1 MSVRNWKRT
10 LSALGIGA
18 VMALG
23 LTVTGS
29 APAASAPTKP
39 GEAPAPAAP
48 TVTVTPATGLAD
60 GQVVT
65 VDAAGLRPSTVF
77 HIGQCAI
84 VGNEMPCNGAETIS
98 VSTTASGTLSAK
110 LTVRLTYRGTLGPDG
125 TPWGVVHC
133 SRTPC
138 GIGMFNNLGEGAG
151 AAISFR

>member
-1 MSVRNWKRT
+1 MFVRNWKRT
-10 LSALGIGA
+10 LSALGVGA
-18 VMALG
+18 VLALG
-23 LTVTGS
+23 LTLTGS

-39 GEAPAPAAP
+39 GEAPAAA

-65 VDAAGLRPSTVF
+65 VDAAGLRPSTIF

-84 VGNEMPCNGAETIS
+84 VGAEMPCNGAETIS
-98 VSTTASGTLSAK
+98 VSTTASGTLSVK
-110 LTVRLTYRGTLGPDG
+110 LAVRLVYRGTLGPDG

-133 SRTPC
+133 GRTPC

>member
-1 MSVRNWKRT
+1 MFVRNWKRA

-29 APAASAPTKP
+29 APAAGAPTKP

-48 TVTVTPATGLAD
+48 MVTATPATGLAD

-65 VDAAGLRPSTVF
+65 VDAAGLRPNTVF

-84 VGNEMPCNGAETIS
+84 VGNEMPCNDAETVS
-98 VSTTASGTLSAK
+98 VSTTASGTLSTK
-110 LTVRLTYRGTLGPDG
+110 LPVRLTYRRTLGPDG
-125 TPWGVVHC
+125 TPWGVVDC
-133 SRTPC
+133 SGVPC
-138 GIGMFNNLGEGAG
+138 GIGMFNNLGEGTG
-151 AAISFR
+151 VAISFR